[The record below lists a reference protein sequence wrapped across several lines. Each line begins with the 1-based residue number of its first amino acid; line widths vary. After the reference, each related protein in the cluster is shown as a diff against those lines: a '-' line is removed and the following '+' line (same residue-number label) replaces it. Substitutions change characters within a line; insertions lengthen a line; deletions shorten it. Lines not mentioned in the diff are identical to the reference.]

1 MADDPQDTR
10 SISKIGSVR
19 APTGGQRAISDHG
32 IVTERGGGA
41 GPESHDIR
49 RRTPGGGVVADFAI
63 EEVTGNYQGLELEDK
78 RNVRHPTERMSRL
91 EKKADKFEAKIDTLD
106 ERMGRVEVAVAD
118 VGGQMKVLPDLV
130 DAMKD
135 ATATAKEATKAIQQ
149 QHHMTFTAKVEVD
162 KAKELGKVEVETA
175 QSVGEVEVKKSKW
188 QISQKLVSIVLAI
201 ATAISTTIAA
211 RGC

>member
-1 MADDPQDTR
+1 M
-10 SISKIGSVR
+10 
-19 APTGGQRAISDHG
+19 G
-32 IVTERGGGA
+32 IVAEFT
-41 GPESHDIR
+41 
-49 RRTPGGGVVADFAI
+49 T

-78 RNVRHPTERMSRL
+78 RNIRHPTERLSRL

-149 QHHMTFTAKVEVD
+149 QSHMTFTAKVEVD

-175 QSVGEVEVKKSKW
+175 QTVADVEVKKTKW